1 MPSLKIVWQSLATSE
16 ELKMSNTYRNDK
28 DLELL
33 RYADN
38 EMLSILVKYL
48 TIDKDGKTRF
58 TETLTGDK
66 QFKAAQG
73 NYQQVWQLIAGELQ
87 HFGGDTLVNLFRR
100 SGVEY
105 REILIDVCKKLS
117 IKTDYKAGVVDI
129 EQALLAKL
137 FQDSWEKM
145 SESERD
151 QLRKELKIDPSLT
164 SSAALAAIITAIRV
178 GGFMSYQIA
187 MIVANAVAKAILG
200 SGLTI
205 AANAG
210 LARVIG
216 LFAGPIGMAVTV
228 LLTIPAISGPAFRVT
243 LPSVVQIA
251 AMRQQM
257 LNSEEPIF

>member
-1 MPSLKIVWQSLATSE
+1 MFV
-16 ELKMSNTYRNDK
+16 
-28 DLELL
+28 
-33 RYADN
+33 
-38 EMLSILVKYL
+38 
-48 TIDKDGKTRF
+48 
-58 TETLTGDK
+58 
-66 QFKAAQG
+66 
-73 NYQQVWQLIAGELQ
+73 
-87 HFGGDTLVNLFRR
+87 
-100 SGVEY
+100 
-105 REILIDVCKKLS
+105 KKLS

>member
-1 MPSLKIVWQSLATSE
+1 MF
-16 ELKMSNTYRNDK
+16 
-28 DLELL
+28 
-33 RYADN
+33 
-38 EMLSILVKYL
+38 VK
-48 TIDKDGKTRF
+48 
-58 TETLTGDK
+58 TE
-66 QFKAAQG
+66 
-73 NYQQVWQLIAGELQ
+73 
-87 HFGGDTLVNLFRR
+87 H
-100 SGVEY
+100 
-105 REILIDVCKKLS
+105 
-117 IKTDYKAGVVDI
+117 KTDYKAGVVDI

-210 LARVIG
+210 LARVIDFCRSNRNG
-216 LFAGPIGMAVTV
+216 SYGALDNTCYKWASI
-228 LLTIPAISGPAFRVT
+228 
-243 LPSVVQIA
+243 
-251 AMRQQM
+251 
-257 LNSEEPIF
+257 